1 MDNEK
6 KIKANELAW
15 AKLSK
20 DHYETYKKR
29 LVDPHTK
36 LNPIV
41 EKELGDIRGKHILH
55 LQCNT
60 GADSILLARKGAI
73 VTGVDLVEDNI
84 KYAQQLANDFKMN
97 NLTFIASDVLKLEG
111 KIDKKFDMIVTFDGV
126 IGWLPDLD
134 QWGKVLHHYLNEH
147 GEFYLHDAHPVALV
161 FDEEEMSKGHM
172 IARYPYFGKDP
183 DMDPYIGGYASE
195 AKLAENYYWNHT
207 MEDIIMGL
215 INNGLTLTSV
225 KEHEKCVDGMG
236 GDEVDQEGLSY
247 YKHYLGKIPMA
258 LSLKAK
264 K

>member
-29 LVDPHTK
+29 LLDPNTK
-36 LNPIV
+36 LNPLV
-41 EKELGDIRGKHILH
+41 EEALGDIKGKKVLH

-73 VTGVDLVEDNI
+73 VTGVDLVEENI
-84 KYAQQLANDFKMN
+84 KYAEQLAKDFNMD
-97 NLTFIASDVLKLEG
+97 NLKFVASDVLKLIG
-111 KIDKKFDMIVTFDGV
+111 KIDDQFDLIVTFDGV
-126 IGWLPDLD
+126 IGWLPDLRL
-134 QWGKVLHHYLNEH
+134 WGKVIHHYLKKD
-147 GEFYLHDAHPVALV
+147 GVFYLHDAHPLALV
-161 FDEEEMSKGHM
+161 FDEEQMTKGQM

-215 INNGLTLTSV
+215 INNNLTLTSI

-236 GDEVDQEGLSY
+236 GDVVDQQGLSY
-247 YKHYLGKIPMA
+247 YKDFLGKIPMA
-258 LSLKAK
+258 LSIKAK